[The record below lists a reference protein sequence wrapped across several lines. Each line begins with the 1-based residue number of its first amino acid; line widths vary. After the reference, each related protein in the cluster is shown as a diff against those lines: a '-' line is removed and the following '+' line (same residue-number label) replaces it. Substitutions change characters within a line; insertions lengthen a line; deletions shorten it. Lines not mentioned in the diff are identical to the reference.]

1 MMPGTQFLTPTVH
14 CPGCGELIDFH
25 PEEWFRRMVKYCA
38 TCGTL
43 NESGWHQDQIGSE
56 LWRRVCGTEH
66 LTAATLDAAA
76 AVCHVRGLPHLVL
89 LLDRAANEIRQQEG
103 NES

>member
-1 MMPGTQFLTPTVH
+1 MTTTDGARH
-14 CPGCGELIDFH
+14 AIDGGESWPH
-25 PEEWFRRMVKYCA
+25 PNSTETRPSMLA
-38 TCGTL
+38 THPPHPSDGPPV
-43 NESGWHQDQIGSE
+43 
-56 LWRRVCGTEH
+56 RVH

-89 LLDRAANEIRQQEG
+89 LLDRAAAEMRQQEG

>member
-1 MMPGTQFLTPTVH
+1 MPPAAEVSL
-14 CPGCGELIDFH
+14 
-25 PEEWFRRMVKYCA
+25 
-38 TCGTL
+38 
-43 NESGWHQDQIGSE
+43 
-56 LWRRVCGTEH
+56 RRVNPLAVHQQQTRGQRRRSPTPRRSEPVSADPPVVRVH

>member
-1 MMPGTQFLTPTVH
+1 MNSRSDP
-14 CPGCGELIDFH
+14 
-25 PEEWFRRMVKYCA
+25 PEV
-38 TCGTL
+38 
-43 NESGWHQDQIGSE
+43 
-56 LWRRVCGTEH
+56 RVH

-103 NES
+103 ETND